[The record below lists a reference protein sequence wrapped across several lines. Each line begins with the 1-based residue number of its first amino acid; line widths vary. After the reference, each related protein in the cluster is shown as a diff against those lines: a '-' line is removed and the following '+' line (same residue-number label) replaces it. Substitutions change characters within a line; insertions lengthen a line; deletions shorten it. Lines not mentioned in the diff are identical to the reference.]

1 MIFALVCTHLHL
13 KVRQE
18 ADQGSL
24 QDRLVPH
31 LGHQHHTGVTLH
43 YVLLLHLVEVVGE
56 LHVVVD
62 EVAQGG
68 LLGSRQLLLE
78 RGRNIPGPK
87 CQPGQLRES

>member
-1 MIFALVCTHLHL
+1 MKLRFALFCTHLHL

-18 ADQGSL
+18 ADQSSL

-31 LGHQHHTGVTLH
+31 LNHQHHTGVTLH
-43 YVLLLHLVEVVGE
+43 VLLLHLVEVVGE

-68 LLGSRQLLLE
+68 LLGPRQLLLRE
-78 RGRNIPGPK
+78 REIRIF
-87 CQPGQLRES
+87 